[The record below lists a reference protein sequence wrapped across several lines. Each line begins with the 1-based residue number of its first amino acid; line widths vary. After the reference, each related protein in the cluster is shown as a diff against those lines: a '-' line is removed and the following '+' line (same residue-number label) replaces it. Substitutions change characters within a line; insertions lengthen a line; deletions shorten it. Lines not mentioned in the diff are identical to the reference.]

1 MHVIDSNQR
10 VEFLELAYFFG
21 IRYRGR
27 VTTITASPPTPV
39 CVESLADVQVRL
51 ALPTERLRWDE
62 QMRAHHFL
70 GFKQFA
76 GRGLRYV
83 AEYRGRWVAVLGWQT
98 GAFQCGPRDRWL
110 GWPKHLQFQRLHL
123 IANNTRFLIL
133 PGVSGTRNPGSLAL
147 GANLR
152 RPSRLAGRVG
162 PRLGNGRGL
171 R

>member
-1 MHVIDSNQR
+1 M
-10 VEFLELAYFFG
+10 
-21 IRYRGR
+21 
-27 VTTITASPPTPV
+27 TTITATLPTPV
-39 CVESLADVQVRL
+39 RVASLSAVQVRL
-51 ALPTERLRWDE
+51 ALPHERLRWDE
-62 QMRAHHFL
+62 LMRAYHFL
-70 GFKQFA
+70 GFKHFA

-83 AEYRGRWVAVLGWQT
+83 AEYRGRWVDLLGWQS

-133 PGVSGTRNPGSLAL
+133 PGVSGTRNLGSLAL

-152 RPSRLAGRVG
+152 RLSRLAGRVG